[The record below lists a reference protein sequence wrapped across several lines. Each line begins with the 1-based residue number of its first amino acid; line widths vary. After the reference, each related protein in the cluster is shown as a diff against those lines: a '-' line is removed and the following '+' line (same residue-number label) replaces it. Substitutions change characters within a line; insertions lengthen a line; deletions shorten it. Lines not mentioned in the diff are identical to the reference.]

1 MKLHSNGQK
10 KVSSIISS
18 KKILSQVTVSLK
30 NGQRRV
36 QIAQSAIISLN
47 IVNGSLGRESAL
59 FVGVQRGEKFSTL
72 MWESQQLIHRLFAT
86 YEERAPMHSLLMCY
100 ACADQNL
107 NTTCFFLKKTAIQV
121 SKEDAIPRLW
131 GAYQKWWRSH
141 LLDQKSSFKV
151 PTRGIAHPDRW
162 KKSKSLPRAENKL
175 DKNSNSLKVNS

>member
-10 KVSSIISS
+10 KFRRSSHPKKSWAKWRWAS
-18 KKILSQVTVSLK
+18 KMGK
-30 NGQRRV
+30 RRV

-100 ACADQNL
+100 ACA
-107 NTTCFFLKKTAIQV
+107 V
-121 SKEDAIPRLW
+121 SKILTPPASFWKRPLF
-131 GAYQKWWRSH
+131 KWRRKMQFQDSEVPIRNCGGHTYWI
-141 LLDQKSSFKV
+141 KKV
-151 PTRGIAHPDRW
+151 PSKCQQEALPIPTDE
-162 KKSKSLPRAENKL
+162 KSRSRCHGQKTNWIKIRIVKG
-175 DKNSNSLKVNS
+175 